1 MLTPTRFKNV
11 CVGVNQTV
19 GTGPIGDYT
28 YGEDCLYISVSTPS
42 GATNTSRL
50 PVLFHIPGGGFAK
63 LADANLDFTDFVKA
77 SGNNLIAVQINYR
90 VGALGFLAGEEVRSG
105 GALNGGLLDQRKAL
119 QWVQKYITQVRH
131 YSSPS
136 T

>member
-1 MLTPTRFKNV
+1 MLTPTQFKDV

-19 GTGPIGDYT
+19 GIGPIGGYT

-63 LADANLDFTDFVKA
+63 LA

-131 YSSPS
+131 YSSPP